1 MPSRRLEGR
10 VALVTGAAGAGI
22 GQAVARRL
30 GQEGAALVLLDS
42 HARRLE
48 EVAESIRSDASEP
61 VVAHAIDVA
70 DRVAVEEMISAVRD
84 ELGPV
89 DVLVNNAAVNT
100 LRPPTEMDPGDFD
113 RIIDVDL
120 SAPWYL
126 SRAVLAGMIERGG
139 GSIVN
144 ITSVVAWMGSASEG
158 PYAAAKAGLQS
169 LTRTFA
175 AFGGPHGIRCNAV
188 APGFIASKF
197 MDAHGER
204 LRPEIERTPLRRIGT
219 AAEVASVVAFLASEE
234 ASFITGETI
243 NVSGG
248 WLMRP

>member
-1 MPSRRLEGR
+1 M
-10 VALVTGAAGAGI
+10 TGAAGAGI

-30 GQEGAALVLLDS
+30 GSEGAAVVLVDS
-42 HARRLE
+42 HQGRLE
-48 EVAESIRSDASEP
+48 KVASAIRSEVTERTA
-61 VVAHAIDVA
+61 AHALDVTDRDAVDHLIASVRA
-70 DRVAVEEMISAVRD
+70 D
-84 ELGPV
+84 LGAV

-100 LRPPTEMDPGDFD
+100 LSSPTDMDPADFD

-126 SRAVLAGMIERGG
+126 SRAVLPGMIELGR

-144 ITSVVAWMGSASEG
+144 ITSVVAWTGSSTEG

-175 AFGGPHGIRCNAV
+175 MFGGPHGVRCNAV

-197 MDAHGER
+197 METYGER

-219 AAEVASVVAFLASEE
+219 AEEVASVVAFLASDD
-234 ASFITGETI
+234 ASFITGETVS
-243 NVSGG
+243 VSGG

>member
-1 MPSRRLEGR
+1 MAGR

-30 GQEGAALVLLDS
+30 GAEGAALVVVDS
-42 HARRLE
+42 HRRRLAK
-48 EVAESIRSDASEP
+48 VSDAIRAE
-61 VVAHAIDVA
+61 VTDRLLAYTVDVA
-70 DRVAVEEMISAVRD
+70 DRSAVDDMIDSARR

-89 DVLVNNAAVNT
+89 DVLVNNAAVNS
-100 LRPPTEMDPGDFD
+100 LQSPPEMDPLDFD

-120 SAPWYL
+120 GAPWYL
-126 SRAVLAGMIERGG
+126 SRAVVRDMIDSGG

-144 ITSVVAWMGSASEG
+144 VSSIAAWTGSANEG

-175 AFGGPHGIRCNAV
+175 MFGGPYGIRCNAV
-188 APGFIASKF
+188 APGFIESKF
-197 MDAHGER
+197 MEAYGER
-204 LRPEIERTPLRRIGT
+204 LQGEIERTPLGRIGT
-219 AAEVASVVAFLASEE
+219 AEEVAAVVAFLASDD
-234 ASFITGETI
+234 ASFITGETV

>member
-1 MPSRRLEGR
+1 MTDRRLEGR
-10 VALVTGAAGAGI
+10 VALVTGAGGAGI

-30 GQEGAALVLLDS
+30 GQEGASLVLVDS

-48 EVAESIRSDASEP
+48 EVAASIRSDAIEP
-61 VVAHAIDVA
+61 VVTHAIDVA
-70 DRVAVEEMISAVRD
+70 DRTSVEQTIAAVRG

-100 LRPPTEMDPGDFD
+100 LRSPTDMDPDDFD
-113 RIIDVDL
+113 RIIEVDL
-120 SAPWYL
+120 TAPWYL
-126 SRAVLAGMIERGG
+126 SRAVLAGMIELGR

-204 LRPEIERTPLRRIGT
+204 LQPEIERTPLRRIGT
-219 AAEVASVVAFLASEE
+219 PGEVASVVAFLASEE